1 MPNLP
6 LAALVLLLRFSISQM
21 DVPTRQSYVMAVVR
35 PEERSAA
42 AGITGVAR
50 TIGASIAPLFVGLM
64 FARPSLIGLPFFI
77 AGTLK
82 IIYDLLLYRGFVA
95 QPPPEEA

>member
-1 MPNLP
+1 
-6 LAALVLLLRFSISQM
+6 M
-21 DVPTRQSYVMAVVR
+21 DVPTRQSYTMAVVR

-50 TIGASIAPLFVGLM
+50 TVGASVAPLFVGLM
-64 FARPSLIGLPFFI
+64 FARPALINLPFFI

-82 IIYDLLLYRGFVA
+82 IIYDLLLYRGFA
-95 QPPPEEA
+95 RIQPPEEMA